1 MKIKRKRGKC
11 LDREGLLLTG
21 IKSIIFFYCTLVFV
35 LRPYEGFS
43 QDVRVRIDTDV
54 VLSVIDVFHLIEGQ
68 TDYEFIYRP
77 ALLEGLSPVKI
88 ARGEM
93 RTEDLLDKILS
104 PAYFSYEFYN
114 NTIIVRK
121 KVGSSGATTA
131 AQTVEVWGT
140 VTDREGNP
148 RPGVTV
154 LVKGSE
160 NGVVTDFDGNYRI
173 KVAAGGV
180 LSFSFMGFAPREII
194 IEAGSSVIDVQ
205 LEEQAARLKDVVV
218 TGYQKLS
225 VNKSTGAT
233 QTITGEEL
241 EQKGQANLMSALQG
255 MFQGLNF
262 AADPQNEGQTKY
274 TVRGISTLAGDSSP
288 LIVVDGFP
296 LEADISS
303 INPYE
308 VETITLLKDAAAA
321 SIYGSRAANG
331 VLVITTKKGEKG
343 KVRVNYRNELT
354 ITGRPDLAYRLNRIS
369 AADLVDIERSYAEDN
384 NAQTYWKYL
393 EDGGRRNP
401 SRVTPR
407 NQVYNTVAMVN
418 EGRMSQA
425 EAEEVFDRLKG
436 IDNTGQWKKHFYRN
450 DFQHQSNLSLNGG
463 SERYTFR
470 STLNYTA
477 NKGNKVGQKDDN
489 LIFDIVNNIDLGK
502 GIDLDIAGNVVIN
515 SSESTPFDEFYI
527 KNISPYENLVDEE
540 GNALPVLLPYR
551 NYSSDN
557 NGLWDGKEPEE
568 LQRLI
573 DLGLYDET
581 FYPLKELGM
590 QTINAENSAIRLQL
604 RLNAKLSNDL
614 KGNFNFQYET
624 GSSVAR
630 DLRKKDSWIMK
641 SLINNMSP
649 YEYNGAPGTLPIP
662 PGGRQIETR
671 RNRRSYTLRGQL
683 DFNRSFGEHSIVA
696 IAGSEIRHVFS
707 QGTITDQFGYD
718 ESSGLFH
725 PIDKKR
731 LSQFPTKGTNHPG
744 GSSDKLDFLDDFEE
758 TLNRYFSLYGN
769 YTYSFK
775 NRYIL
780 SGSVR
785 LDQSNLFGT
794 DPKYR
799 YKPFWSVGGKWRLS
813 EEGFFNSSVVNN
825 IALRVSYG
833 INGNISNTYG
843 PFNMAEF
850 TIPYN
855 LKSPALKISTP
866 AINDLRWEKT
876 ATTNAGLDL
885 GFFNNRISLSL
896 DYYIKQ
902 TKDLL
907 ALGMADPTQG
917 FSTLMYNEAN
927 IDNKGIEI
935 GVNTVNVQAEKF
947 NWSTR
952 ITFSHNKNMVTK
964 VYREELFVSNPYFA
978 AGIRNFEGMPA
989 NSFYIYTYAG
999 LNEEGYPMITT
1010 GNGDELVLAPG
1021 FNEEVIDQIDARDLH
1036 NGGTAVPVYSGSVI
1050 NNLTY
1055 GPFGLS
1061 FMFVGSGGHVLLK
1074 DSYNGTGGIY
1084 LNPAYVHADAAQ
1096 GWKQP
1101 GDEAHTGI
1109 PDVRELY
1116 VYQPNILQY
1125 STKNVIPGDFIRL
1138 RELIFT
1144 YSIPQQA
1151 LKKTFIKAA
1160 RFNLRGN
1167 NLFLVTRN
1175 RQGID
1180 PESHGLGV
1188 RYFPLQPSYSL
1199 GFTLN
1204 F

>member
-1 MKIKRKRGKC
+1 MKIKQKRRRH
-11 LDREGLLLTG
+11 LDREGLLLMG
-21 IKSIIFFYCTLVFV
+21 IYCTLTFG
-35 LRPYEGFS
+35 LGPYEGFS
-43 QDVRVRIDTDV
+43 QNARVRIDTDV
-54 VLSVIDVFHLIEGQ
+54 VLSVKEVFRLIESQ

-77 ALLEGLSPVKI
+77 DLLEGISPVKI

-93 RTEDLLDKILS
+93 RTGDLLDMALA
-104 PAYFSYEFYN
+104 PGHFSYEFYN
-114 NTIIVRK
+114 NTIIVRENEE
-121 KVGSSGATTA
+121 GSGATTA
-131 AQTVEVWGT
+131 AQTVEVRGT
-140 VTDREGNP
+140 VTDDQGNP
-148 RPGVTV
+148 LPGVTV
-154 LVKGSE
+154 LVKGSKSS
-160 NGVVTDFDGNYRI
+160 VVTDFDGNYHLE
-173 KVAAGGV
+173 APAGGI
-180 LSFSFMGFAPREII
+180 LSFSFIGFAPREIVV
-194 IEAGSSVIDVQ
+194 EAGSSVIDVQ
-205 LEEQAARLKDVVV
+205 LEEQAARLDEVVV
-218 TGYQKLS
+218 TGYQELS

-233 QTITGEEL
+233 ETITGEEL
-241 EQKGQANLMSALQG
+241 EQKGQANLMQALQG
-255 MFQGLNF
+255 MFPGLNF

-274 TVRGISTLAGDSSP
+274 MMRGISTLAGDSSP
-288 LIVVDGFP
+288 LILVDGFP

-331 VLVITTKKGEKG
+331 VLVITKKKGKKG
-343 KVRVNYRNELT
+343 IVRVNYRNELT
-354 ITGRPDLAYRLNRIS
+354 ITGRPNLAYRLNRIGS
-369 AADLVDIERSYAEDN
+369 ADLVDIERNYAEDN
-384 NAQTYWKYL
+384 NARTYQQYL
-393 EDGGRRNP
+393 EDGGRR
-401 SRVTPR
+401 SQSMVAPR

-425 EAEEVFDRLKG
+425 EAEEVFNRLKG

-450 DFQHQSNLSLNGG
+450 GFQNQSNLSLGGG
-463 SERYTFR
+463 SERHTFR

-502 GIDLDIAGNVVIN
+502 AIDLDVAGNVVIN

-551 NYSSDN
+551 NYPADN

-568 LQRLI
+568 IRRLI

-590 QTINAENSAIRLQL
+590 QTISAESLTMRLQL
-604 RLNAKLSNDL
+604 RLNAKLNNDL
-614 KGNFNFQYET
+614 NGSFNFQYET
-624 GSSVAR
+624 GSSMER

-649 YEYNGAPGTLPIP
+649 YEYNGDPGTLPIP
-662 PGGRQIETR
+662 PGGRLIETR
-671 RNRRSYTLRGQL
+671 RNRRLYTLRGQL
-683 DFNRSFGEHSIVA
+683 DFNRSFGEHNIAA

-707 QGTITDQFGYD
+707 KGTITDRFGYD
-718 ESSGLFH
+718 ESSGLFQ
-725 PIDKKR
+725 PIDKKK
-731 LSQFPTKGTNHPG
+731 LSQFPTIDTNHPG
-744 GSSDKLDFLDDFEE
+744 GGSYRLDFSDNFEE
-758 TLNRYFSLYGN
+758 TLNRYFSLYSN

-794 DPKYR
+794 DPRYR
-799 YKPFWSVGGKWRLS
+799 YKPFWSAGGKWRLS

-825 IALRVSYG
+825 IALRGSYG
-833 INGNISNTYG
+833 TNGNISNTYG

-850 TIPYN
+850 TIPYTLN
-855 LKSPALKISTP
+855 SPALKISTP

-876 ATTNAGLDL
+876 ATINAGLDL

-896 DYYIKQ
+896 DYYVKR
-902 TKDLL
+902 TRDLL
-907 ALGMADPTQG
+907 AVGMADPTQG
-917 FSTLMYNEAN
+917 FPTLEYNEAN

-952 ITFSHNKNMVTK
+952 ITFNHNKNMVTRI
-964 VYREELFVSNPYFA
+964 YREDLLVSQPYRA
-978 AGIRNFEGMPA
+978 AGIGNFVGMPA
-989 NSFYIYTYAG
+989 NSLNIYTYAG
-999 LNEEGYPMITT
+999 LNEEGYPVITL

-1021 FNEEVIDQIDARDLH
+1021 LNPEVINQIEARDLH
-1036 NGGTAVPVYSGSVI
+1036 NGGTTVPVYSGSVI

-1074 DSYNGTGGIY
+1074 DSYNGTSGIY
-1084 LNPAYVHADAAQ
+1084 RNPAYVHADAAK

-1109 PDVRELY
+1109 PDVQEY
-1116 VYQPNILQY
+1116 YYYQQGILQY

-1144 YSIPQQA
+1144 YTIPQQA
-1151 LKKTFIKAA
+1151 LKKTFIKGA

-1175 RQGID
+1175 REGID